1 MFENLTKL
9 PDDPILG
16 LVDRIARDDN
26 PRKVDLC
33 VGVYKDEQ
41 GRVPIMAAVARGER
55 QQVDNQPSKAYMG
68 IAGDRE
74 FNRAIENLVFG
85 ETARHLSVDTAQTPG
100 GCAALFAIAMLVK
113 DNNPGAVVWVSDP
126 TWVNHGPVLRRAGL
140 ETASYPY
147 YDHSSHQVSFDR
159 MLQTLDRARE
169 GDVVLLHGCCH
180 NPTGADLDADQWQAV
195 IELVRRKKLLP
206 VIDLAYQGLGEGL
219 DEDAAG
225 LRDLAQAVP
234 ELLVA
239 TSCSKNFGLYRDRV
253 GALSVVAA
261 SEERVEAIFSHC
273 LAVIR
278 STYSMPP
285 AHGAGIVREI
295 LASAELRGMWTG
307 ELAAMRERIQTMR
320 AKLASGLEARTER
333 SWDYLIREKGMFSFI
348 NLSPQSVSR
357 LRNEYSLYVLDSG
370 RLNVCG
376 LNDGNIDR
384 VADAIAAVV
393 KLEG

>member
-140 ETASYPY
+140 EIASYPY

-348 NLSPQSVSR
+348 NLSPESVSR